1 MKYRVREKSPP
12 GKILKLLLK
21 SVKHNL
27 CGIFKGWISLKILK
41 KSSQSLDVESL
52 DQYLNNQHDSTFHH
66 TFQLIAAGFN

>member
-41 KSSQSLDVESL
+41 NPLKLLTLSPL
-52 DQYLNNQHDSTFHH
+52 DQYLNNQHDFTFHLS
-66 TFQLIAAGFN
+66 FQLIAAGFN